1 MQIEN
6 KINLM
11 QVNEYL
17 RELKIKF
24 DDIELKKKNKTYTK
38 KKI

>member
-24 DDIELKKKNKTYTK
+24 DDIELKKKTKHTQK